1 MDIKWVC
8 IYLVGVGSCFGVLYT
23 CNSCVNKIEGYA
35 KNNTKHVQDT
45 VSVFEILKT
54 PPYPGYPEVWHI
66 TSFDKNKVK
75 QADTFTLYN
84 DEVTKIGDI
93 KQGDT
98 IVIDRKFIKGRHIMC
113 DSFIKEN
120 LSRQRRMNEFINQK
134 HR

>member
-1 MDIKWVC
+1 MDIKLAC
-8 IYLVGVGSCFGVLYT
+8 FYLVGLGFCLGVLYT
-23 CNSCVNKIEGYA
+23 CNSCVNKMKG
-35 KNNTKHVQDT
+35 NTKHVQDT
-45 VSVFEILKT
+45 VRVFDILKT
-54 PPYPGYPEVWHI
+54 PPHPHELEVWHI

-75 QADTFTLYN
+75 HADTFRLYQE
-84 DEVTKIGDI
+84 DVTKIGDI

-113 DSFIKEN
+113 DNFIKEN